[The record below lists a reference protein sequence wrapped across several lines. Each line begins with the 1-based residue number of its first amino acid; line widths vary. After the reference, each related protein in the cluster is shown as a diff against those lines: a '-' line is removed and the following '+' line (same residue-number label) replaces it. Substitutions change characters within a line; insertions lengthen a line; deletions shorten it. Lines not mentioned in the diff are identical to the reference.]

1 MKRVSISGLYECA
14 KQNVVAVLVTTTGRV
29 FVGYNGIDK
38 DVKEC
43 PRKGMESGTGYKLCT
58 SVCFQRGHAETNVCE
73 IAGKEHTEGSI
84 IYLYG
89 HTYCCENCIKTM
101 LEYGVSK
108 VIFPLL
114 DNKTICLEAYAW

>member
-43 PRKGMESGTGYKLCT
+43 PRNGCASGTSYELCK
-58 SVCFQRGHAETNVCE
+58 SVCAQSFHAETAVCE
-73 IAGKEHTEGSI
+73 IAGKEHTKDSI

-89 HTYCCENCIKTM
+89 HTYCCDNCIM
-101 LEYGVSK
+101 VMREYGVDR
-108 VIFPLL
+108 VVFPLL
-114 DNKTICLEAYAW
+114 DNKTLYI